1 MHVID
6 SDRFVIPSEQTS
18 TSAKNADGIVHY
30 FRDHCI
36 GARAIC
42 LFFLVIYCHIL
53 RAKRSFAYPRVHL
66 TVENKQIL
74 MRDRHYLHEQI
85 LTNCIC
91 ARDTQSQF
99 ADTSKR
105 KDFNTRIIYMRV

>member
-18 TSAKNADGIVHY
+18 TSAKNADGVVYY

-42 LFFLVIYCHIL
+42 LFFSRNLLSY
-53 RAKRSFAYPRVHL
+53 
-66 TVENKQIL
+66 T
-74 MRDRHYLHEQI
+74 
-85 LTNCIC
+85 
-91 ARDTQSQF
+91 ARE
-99 ADTSKR
+99 A
-105 KDFNTRIIYMRV
+105 